1 MKFGCSIGSL
11 AVAST
16 SFSNFGLEP
25 HPGPTRKCL
34 LRTNT
39 ETHLAA
45 FKWPSSS
52 ILGYWLDLV
61 KISYWGSRRRWI
73 GQRPSCV
80 EKEMS

>member
-52 ILGYWLDLV
+52 ILRYWLDLV

-73 GQRPSCV
+73 GQRPSCA